1 MSNDRSLRI
10 EATNLARVTTTAA
23 MASLNHTNAIIF
35 DWDNLGGYSGTVSLI
50 AAYFFDHSGVHVRST
65 GKSDAAFFN
74 PFAGCRK

>member
-1 MSNDRSLRI
+1 
-10 EATNLARVTTTAA
+10 

-35 DWDNLGGYSGTVSLI
+35 DLWDNLGGYSGTVSLI

-74 PFAGCRK
+74 PFAGCSQMARHHPHLWRNVTRLD